1 MGATK
6 VANEYLKAFYSGDLA
21 GARATVIEDF
31 SFSGPFVQTSS
42 RDAFFQSA
50 APLARI
56 VRGHRLLK
64 QWDDGDDVCSFYEL
78 NLETPAGKGA
88 VLMSEWH
95 TVRRSKLVSARVVFD
110 TAARSEEHTSELQ
123 SQSNLVCRLLL
134 EKKKKRNKMSHPG
147 RLRDQRSDSR
157 PVILHAATPFH
168 NRQRAHRDSQS
179 CHGVTPPP
187 TLRSAIHLRI

>member
-1 MGATK
+1 MGAAAK
-6 VANEYLKAFYSGDLA
+6 IANEYLKAFYSGDVA
-21 GARATVIEDF
+21 GARATVTEDF
-31 SFSGPFVQTSS
+31 SFTGPFVQTSS

-110 TAARSEEHTSELQ
+110 TAAFRA
-123 SQSNLVCRLLL
+123 LV
-134 EKKKKRNKMSHPG
+134 
-147 RLRDQRSDSR
+147 
-157 PVILHAATPFH
+157 
-168 NRQRAHRDSQS
+168 
-179 CHGVTPPP
+179 P
-187 TLRSAIHLRI
+187 TR